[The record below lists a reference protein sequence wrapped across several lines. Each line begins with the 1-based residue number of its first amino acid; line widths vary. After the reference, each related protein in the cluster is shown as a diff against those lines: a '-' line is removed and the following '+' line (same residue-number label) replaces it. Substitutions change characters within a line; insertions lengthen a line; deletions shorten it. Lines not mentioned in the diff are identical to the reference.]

1 MASGPV
7 SAGAGAGPGV
17 IPNPDD
23 RSSRLPSVVG
33 RRDVSLGFG
42 GSSEPRG
49 AGQRYRAAR
58 CPVERSHL
66 QIVWLLSL
74 GRSEREVA
82 QVTGY
87 GRRWVGEVA
96 RRYDEDGPG
105 GLGDRRRGTSAPGR
119 SWAPRARR
127 RCGPRCP
134 RRPPTAACGR
144 VPRWRRGWRSGS
156 AARCGR
162 SAAGT
167 TSGSSATAR
176 RCRGRGTPRRR
187 APRSRRRTRKAR
199 RGGGRASRAGPGRA
213 VEVWA
218 FDEHRLGLKPVLRRQ
233 WAPRGQRPVAV
244 GRHRYEWLYLYGF
257 VHPATGE
264 VVWFVCSTVDAGLLG
279 AVLAAFAAAVGAG
292 EGKLIVLVLDNA
304 GWHVSGDLVVPP
316 GIELAFLPP
325 SPPSCSRPSTCGR
338 WRTRPWRTST
348 SPR

>member
-1 MASGPV
+1 MSASGLAAHLSP
-7 SAGAGAGPGV
+7 AE
-17 IPNPDD
+17 
-23 RSSRLPSVVG
+23 L
-33 RRDVSLGFG
+33 
-42 GSSEPRG
+42 
-49 AGQRYRAAR
+49 GQRYRAAR

-105 GLGDRRRGTSAPGR
+105 GLGDRRRGNVAPSR

-134 RRPPTAACGR
+134 RRPPTAACGP

-187 APRSRRRTRKAR
+187 APRSRRRTKKAR
-199 RGGGRASRAGPGRA
+199 RGGGRTSRAEPGPGGRG
-213 VEVWA
+213 
-218 FDEHRLGLKPVLRRQ
+218 LGLRRAPARPEAGPATAMGSPGSAADRGRATPLRVALPLRLRPPGHRRGGLVRVQ
-233 WAPRGQRPVAV
+233 HRRRRAAQRRAGGVRRGGRRRRGQADRP
-244 GRHRYEWLYLYGF
+244 GPR
-257 VHPATGE
+257 
-264 VVWFVCSTVDAGLLG
+264 
-279 AVLAAFAAAVGAG
+279 
-292 EGKLIVLVLDNA
+292 NA
-304 GWHVSGDLVVPP
+304 GWHISGDLVVPP

-325 SPPSCSRPSTCGR
+325 YTPELQPAEHLWPLADEAVANKHFAT
-338 WRTRPWRTST
+338 PRTST
-348 SPR
+348 WR